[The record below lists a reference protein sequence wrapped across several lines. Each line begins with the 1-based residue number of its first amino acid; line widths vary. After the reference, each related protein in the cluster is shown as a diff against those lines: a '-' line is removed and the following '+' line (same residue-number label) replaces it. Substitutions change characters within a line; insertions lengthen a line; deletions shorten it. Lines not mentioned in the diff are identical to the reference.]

1 MNTIDLT
8 AIAEETQRAANAAH
22 PEFALAGGILTIVF
36 AIALVA
42 LVATIGTTLFD
53 RDNLAPRRLTAAI
66 VLSVV
71 LIASAFACTCVQR
84 RRMDAIQ
91 TLQSVC
97 KDEWNVELLSAIGT
111 TDSGSVDIAHD
122 PVTAVVDLAP
132 LAFEARWENADGTI
146 GFGRLTLADD
156 GTLACDVYPTAT
168 GSNQ

>member
-1 MNTIDLT
+1 MNTLDLA
-8 AIAEETQRAANAAH
+8 AIAEDAQRAANAAH
-22 PEFALAGGILTIVF
+22 PELALAGGILTIVF

-42 LVATIGTTLFD
+42 IGATLFG
-53 RDNLAPRRLTAAI
+53 RDNIAPRRLTAAI

-84 RRMDAIQ
+84 RRMDAIP

-97 KDEWNVELLSAIGT
+97 KNEWDVKLLSAIGT

-132 LAFEARWENADGTI
+132 LAFEARWENPDGTI
-146 GFGRLTLADD
+146 GFGRLTLAGD
-156 GTLACDVYPTAT
+156 GTLACDVYPTTA
-168 GSNQ
+168 GNNQ